1 MADTKYIDV
10 ASLSIGYDV
19 SNCEAIT
26 EIISFKDRI
35 VAPDGELTK
44 PIAAINDKTI
54 PDVTHHHRYV
64 LSELVTD
71 GFNYE
76 AFFTEQ
82 VQDGVAASRAF
93 RQGADN
99 DDIEYL
105 VAVLNKVGGGTDTR
119 TYESGRNYLS
129 GLHIHVSNRKG
140 TKYQPCTFKFKTRGT
155 VT

>member
-10 ASLSIGYDV
+10 VSLSIGYDA
-19 SNCEAIT
+19 SNCKVINS
-26 EIISFKDRI
+26 IISFKDRL

-54 PDVTHHHRYV
+54 PDVTHHQRYI

-76 AFFTEQ
+76 AFFDEP
-82 VQDGVAASRAF
+82 VEAADGATRAF

-99 DDIEYL
+99 NPIGHL
-105 VAVLNKVGGGTDTR
+105 VAVLSKVGGGTDTR

-140 TKYQPCTFKFKTRGT
+140 TKYQPCTMKFKTRGT

>member
-10 ASLSIGYDV
+10 ASLAIGYDV
-19 SNCEAIT
+19 GNCETIT

-54 PDVTHHHRYV
+54 PDVTHHQRYI

-82 VQDGVAASRAF
+82 VQTAEAAARAF

-99 DDIEYL
+99 DNIEYL

-119 TYESGRNYLS
+119 IYESGRNYLS

-140 TKYQPCTFKFKTRGT
+140 TKYQPCTMKFKTRGT

>member
-10 ASLSIGYDV
+10 VSVAIGFGAGD
-19 SNCEAIT
+19 SELIS
-26 EIISFKDRI
+26 EIISFKDKL
-35 VAPDGELTK
+35 VSPDGELTK

-54 PDVTHHHRYV
+54 SDVTHHQRYV

-71 GFNYE
+71 SFNYE

-82 VQDGVAASRAF
+82 VQALVATAYAF
-93 RQGADN
+93 KQGADN
-99 DDIEYL
+99 PAIEHL
-105 VAVLNKVGGGTDTR
+105 VATLNIMGGATETR

-140 TKYQPCTFKFKTRGT
+140 TKYQPCTMKFKTRGT

>member
-10 ASLSIGYDV
+10 VTFDIGYDTTNKETI
-19 SNCEAIT
+19 S
-26 EIISFKDRI
+26 EIISLKDRL
-35 VAPDGELTK
+35 VAPDGELTR

-76 AFFTEQ
+76 AFFDEQ
-82 VQDGVAASRAF
+82 VQTAEATSRAF
-93 RQGADN
+93 RPGADN
-99 DDIEYL
+99 DFIEWL
-105 VAVLNKVGGGTDTR
+105 VATLNIMGGATETR
-119 TYESGRNYLS
+119 TYESGRSYLS

-140 TKYQPCTFKFKTRGT
+140 TKYQPATMRFKTRGT

>member
-10 ASLSIGYDV
+10 VSFDIGYDTDNKETI
-19 SNCEAIT
+19 S
-26 EIISFKDRI
+26 EIISLKDRL
-35 VAPDGELTK
+35 VAPDGELTR

-54 PDVTHHHRYV
+54 SDVTHHHRYV
-64 LSELVTD
+64 MSELVTD

-82 VQDGVAASRAF
+82 VQSAEAGSRAF

-99 DDIEYL
+99 DFIEWQ
-105 VAVLNKVGGGTDTR
+105 VATLNIMGGATETR

-140 TKYQPCTFKFKTRGT
+140 TKYQPCTMRFKTRGT